1 MHYSRE
7 KISRMIASLAMVYG
21 IPAERWFLTYGTAM
35 VVHGLSSSTGDI
47 DITLGQ
53 EDWAAMSTYHDV
65 NTDSLGP
72 IIELPGKVEIRPM
85 STIMTTHEW
94 CRRHSTMVATLESLR
109 DAYEWMLV
117 NPVDGRNKGEADR
130 GNLNRVLMKIDAEK
144 DKTAH
149 QITQVLSTVMSDAVS
164 MIVQLEASKLFDIM
178 GDEVHRATI
187 KDDSHSKWG
196 VKVHP
201 KAKAVEFWEIS
212 EIDMDGNVEIHSIK
226 FDKRVGKAT

>member
-7 KISRMIASLAMVYG
+7 KVTRMISSLAMVYG

-35 VVHGLSSSTGDI
+35 VMHGLISSTGDI

-65 NTDSLGP
+65 NTDVLGP

-85 STIMTTHEW
+85 STIMTEHEW
-94 CRRHSTMVATLESLR
+94 CKRHSVMVATLESLHT
-109 DAYEWMLV
+109 AYQWMLD
-117 NPVDGRNKGEADR
+117 NPVTGRDKRNADFENLTRVMMQINANKDRTAD
-130 GNLNRVLMKIDAEK
+130 
-144 DKTAH
+144 

-178 GDEVHRATI
+178 GDEVHRTTI

-201 KAKAVEFWEIS
+201 KAKAIEFWEIN
-212 EIDMDGNVEIHSIK
+212 EVDMYGNVEIHSIK
-226 FDKRVGKAT
+226 FDKHVGKAT